1 MRGWK
6 SSAKPRVY
14 FRPFRAN
21 PPGMSDQLIIPEG
34 DFEGYIF
41 DHDGTLSLSMH
52 VHFDGWIHSYQKN
65 GGDFELTRELA
76 QSYAGVGMHETVEIM
91 NQRFGCSMDPVRVV
105 EDQEAYY
112 LANLDRVIAYQPVVE
127 FAKRVAATHPVSVAS
142 GGTRDTV
149 SRTMQ
154 AIEIFDMFPVI
165 VTQEDVARSKPA
177 PDIFFLAAEKMGVP
191 ASKCL
196 VFEDSHL
203 GIQAAEAAG
212 MASVLVAP
220 EDPA

>member
-1 MRGWK
+1 M
-6 SSAKPRVY
+6 ADPL
-14 FRPFRAN
+14 
-21 PPGMSDQLIIPEG
+21 LIPDG

-91 NQRFGCSMDPVRVV
+91 NQRFGCSMDPIKVV
-105 EDQEAYY
+105 EDQEEYY
-112 LANLDRVIAYQPVVE
+112 LANLHRVIAYHPVVE
-127 FAKRVAATHPVSVAS
+127 FARQVAATHPISVAS

-149 SRTMQ
+149 SKTMR
-154 AIEIFDMFPVI
+154 AIEIYDLFPVI
-165 VTQEDVARSKPA
+165 VTQEDVEMSKPA
-177 PDIFFLAAEKMGVP
+177 PDIFLLAAEKMGVR
-191 ASKCL
+191 AEKCL

-212 MASVLVAP
+212 MASVLVSP
-220 EDPA
+220 DDPTEGG